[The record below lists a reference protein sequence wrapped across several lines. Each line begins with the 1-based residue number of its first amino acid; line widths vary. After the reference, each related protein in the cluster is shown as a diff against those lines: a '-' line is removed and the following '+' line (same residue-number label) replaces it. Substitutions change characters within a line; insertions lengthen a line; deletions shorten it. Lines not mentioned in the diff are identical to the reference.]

1 MKKRT
6 KAFITFIECSI
17 AYLIICGL
25 GYGTIKIFN
34 NSELTTLVIGLI
46 GSIIS
51 LIINIVS
58 EKINAKR

>member
-17 AYLIICGL
+17 AYLIICAL

-46 GSIIS
+46 GSILS
-51 LIINIVS
+51 LIINLVC